1 MSSTRRDRVAA
12 RSSLSTP
19 ASHSQRLTAG
29 AFRSSA
35 RIFST
40 RNTTGPSCRCS
51 ACSSSRRAPKR
62 ATLAWKDGSAS
73 ELSRPAVPDKLCRG
87 RTFLRWSES
96 AAPSGRC
103 RTKNEPRRH
112 AMNKQW
118 AQYWIGLFA
127 DGTDE
132 LMTLYAP
139 EFQFEDV
146 NFDLRINSD
155 LPALSAFFE
164 RSEEHTSE
172 IQSLMRNSYAVF
184 CLTEKTNKLQKN
196 AN

>member
-1 MSSTRRDRVAA
+1 MRLRYLSSDVF
-12 RSSLSTP
+12 SSDLP
-19 ASHSQRLTAG
+19 
-29 AFRSSA
+29 SS

-103 RTKNEPRRH
+103 RTKNEPRRN

-127 DGTDE
+127 DGHDE

-139 EFQFEDV
+139 EFPFEASGKGV
-146 NFDLRINSD
+146 GR
-155 LPALSAFFE
+155 E
-164 RSEEHTSE
+164 REW
-172 IQSLMRNSYAVF
+172 QYGY
-184 CLTEKTNKLQKN
+184 
-196 AN
+196 